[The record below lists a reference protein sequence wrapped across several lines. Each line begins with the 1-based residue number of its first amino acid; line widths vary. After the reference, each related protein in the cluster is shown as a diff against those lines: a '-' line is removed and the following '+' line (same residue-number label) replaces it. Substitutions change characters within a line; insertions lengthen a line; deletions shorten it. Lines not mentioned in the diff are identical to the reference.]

1 MNFIFQNFLVYLV
14 IFKYDIMSKF
24 SFENKNI
31 AASIKRNTFSSFIM
45 KPESEM
51 FQKLSNTEI

>member
-14 IFKYDIMSKF
+14 IFKYDNMSKF
-24 SFENKNI
+24 LFENKNI
-31 AASIKRNTFSSFIM
+31 AASIKRNTSSSFIM

-51 FQKLSNTEI
+51 FQKLTNTEI